1 MKWILIFWVFREDAG
16 GPATAEFNSLAACES
31 AVELVQLSDI
41 MPENEAFAFCTPKG
55 SEE

>member
-1 MKWILIFWVFREDAG
+1 MKWILIFWIFQEDAG

-31 AVELVQLSDI
+31 AVELVELSDVRLHT
-41 MPENEAFAFCTPKG
+41 EALAFCAAKG